1 MRYSRRGL
9 GSWLR
14 SQPCGQLAC
23 CTTGCA
29 ALCAR
34 NCSLAPGAGS
44 NIRLRVEK
52 SAPDRCRLCTV
63 AIYFRRSVSDFF
75 CVCIL
80 REKRKKR
87 KNRAFPPPASPEG
100 RNRAGPRRRKQAPN
114 IIEGDRSCYQLRM
127 LKNIDGSILAS
138 DVGKRDFAGAGH
150 LLRCCAQ
157 SRVF

>member
-1 MRYSRRGL
+1 MGDEQIRDVMRYSRRGL
-9 GSWLR
+9 GSQLR

-75 CVCIL
+75 VCASYGNE
-80 REKRKKR
+80 EKKEESCISS
-87 KNRAFPPPASPEG
+87 ACL
-100 RNRAGPRRRKQAPN
+100 PRRTKSGGAQ
-114 IIEGDRSCYQLRM
+114 E
-127 LKNIDGSILAS
+127 KEAS
-138 DVGKRDFAGAGH
+138 TEHFQGVIN
-150 LLRCCAQ
+150 L
-157 SRVF
+157 

>member
-14 SQPCGQLAC
+14 SQPCGQQAC

-34 NCSLAPGAGS
+34 NCSLAPGAAR

-63 AIYFRRSVSDFF
+63 AIYFRRSVSDF
-75 CVCIL
+75 CVCVHPTGKRGK
-80 REKRKKR
+80 REE
-87 KNRAFPPPASPEG
+87 SW
-100 RNRAGPRRRKQAPN
+100 KQAPN
-114 IIEGDRSCYQLRM
+114 MDRIEEASTEHYRRCYQHRI
-127 LKNIDGSILAS
+127 LKNIHGSILVI

-150 LLRCCAQ
+150 LRCCAQ